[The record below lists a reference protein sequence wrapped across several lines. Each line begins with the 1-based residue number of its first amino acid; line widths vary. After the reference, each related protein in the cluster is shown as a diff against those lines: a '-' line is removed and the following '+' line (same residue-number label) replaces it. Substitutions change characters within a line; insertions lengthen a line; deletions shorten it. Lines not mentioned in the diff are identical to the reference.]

1 MKTIILITKV
11 IGLLIFTSG
20 VNSSFAEQI
29 QVSTTFSCSTNAE
42 CKRKCEALGS
52 DHTWK
57 PNPGGSTLGTCTKK
71 SQLSPPSKA
80 TLDSLSTVNKNSK
93 EIYKELNYLFSKSPI
108 VKKLGLKGA
117 QINSISIMFKNN
129 NDNDNER
136 ICASCLGDGFAV
148 EMCCKRSEPNCA
160 FPCLDGVVPIMGR

>member
-1 MKTIILITKV
+1 MKTIKLITKV

-57 PNPGGSTLGTCTKK
+57 PNSGGSTLGTCTKK
-71 SQLSPPSKA
+71 SRLSPPSKA
-80 TLDSLSTVNKNSK
+80 TLDSLSTVTKNSNV
-93 EIYKELNYLFSKSPI
+93 IHKELNYLFSKSPI

-117 QINSISIMFKNN
+117 QINSISIVFKNN
-129 NDNDNER
+129 NGDER
-136 ICASCLGDGFAV
+136 ICASCLGDGFSTV
-148 EMCCKRSEPNCA
+148 MCCPRNNPNC
-160 FPCLDGVVPIMGR
+160 FDPCRDGEPPVLGW